1 LVKETAPQN
10 GDLEVPAELKPLLEE
25 FRDIVPADSNT

>member
-1 LVKETAPQN
+1 VASTVPAS

-25 FRDIVPADSNT
+25 FRDIVAADSNT